1 MQGEVD
7 RDAAARLLADEYAGR
22 ILSVT
27 FDEPKSI
34 QQISRLCDI
43 PIAVAYRRVA
53 AMEELGLIRCARED
67 ESYRGKKVK
76 LYACAVRFLQLAFQ
90 DGKMSTAYDPLPLG

>member
-7 RDAAARLLADEYAGR
+7 QTAAARLLADEYAGR
-22 ILSVT
+22 ILSAT
-27 FDEPKSI
+27 FNEPRSI

-53 AMEELGLIRCARED
+53 TMEDLGLIRCARED

-76 LYACAVRFLQLAFQ
+76 LYACAVRSLQLGFRE
-90 DGKMSTAYDPLPLG
+90 GKMSMVYDPLP

>member
-1 MQGEVD
+1 MQGDVNQ
-7 RDAAARLLADEYAGR
+7 RAAARLLADEYAER
-22 ILSVT
+22 ILSAT
-27 FDEPKSI
+27 FVEPKSI

-53 AMEELGLIRCARED
+53 TMEELCLIRCVRED

-76 LYACAVRFLQLAFQ
+76 LYSCAVRSLQLAFSE
-90 DGKMSTAYDPLPLG
+90 GEMSAVYDPLP

>member
-7 RDAAARLLADEYAGR
+7 QNAAARLLADEYAGR
-22 ILSVT
+22 ILSAT
-27 FDEPKSI
+27 FDEPRSI
-34 QQISRLCDI
+34 QQISRICDI

-53 AMEELGLIRCARED
+53 RMEGLGLIRCARED

-76 LYACAVRFLQLAFQ
+76 LYSCAVRSLQLAFR
-90 DGKMSTAYDPLPLG
+90 DGKLTAAYDPMP

>member
-1 MQGEVD
+1 MQEDVD
-7 RDAAARLLADEYAGR
+7 QRAAVRLLADEYAGR
-22 ILSVT
+22 ILSAT
-27 FDEPKSI
+27 FDEPRSI

-67 ESYRGKKVK
+67 ESYRGKKVR
-76 LYACAVRFLQLAFQ
+76 LYSCAVRSLQLAFRE
-90 DGKMSTAYDPLPLG
+90 GKMSAIYDPLP